1 MLAYGE
7 EGSSMIDGWTPG
19 IGDPTPIGWITVLT
33 YSLAALVCFRAASSV
48 KSTGM
53 PLRNPHRLWLG
64 LGIAMVVMGINKQL
78 DLQSLLTAIGRDLAH
93 RQGWYEARRG
103 VQEAFIAIIV
113 MTGTGL
119 LGFTAIYLC
128 KESWQLKLAGTGLA
142 FLVIFIVVRAASF
155 HHMDVLLRTAFVGM
169 RLNALMELGG
179 IAAIAAGAI
188 GYRVQFAN
196 ARRNMRKLK

>member
-1 MLAYGE
+1 MRQGE
-7 EGSSMIDGWTPG
+7 DELMIDGWTPG
-19 IGDPTPIGWITVLT
+19 IGDPTPIGWITVFT
-33 YSLAALVCFRAASSV
+33 YALAALVCFRAASAV
-48 KSTGM
+48 KPVLTPIS
-53 PLRNPHRLWLG
+53 NPARLWSVLG
-64 LGIAMVVMGINKQL
+64 LTMVALGINKQL
-78 DLQSLLTAIGRDLAH
+78 DLQSLLTTIGRDLAQ

-103 VQEAFIAIIV
+103 VQEAFIAMIV

-119 LGFTAIYLC
+119 LGFTAIYLR
-128 KESWQLKLAGTGLA
+128 KESWQLKMAGTGLA

-196 ARRNMRKLK
+196 ARRNRG